1 MKKTT
6 KWILIG
12 IAAVAVLVVVFNLLP
27 GGVRIASTVS
37 VAIGFVAGVT
47 ARGWYDRKS
56 QEKEDEA

>member
-1 MKKTT
+1 MTQKAKM
-6 KWILIG
+6 ILIG

-37 VAIGFVAGVT
+37 VSAGFVAGVA

>member
-37 VAIGFVAGVT
+37 VVAGFVAGVA

>member
-6 KWILIG
+6 KIILIV
-12 IAAVAVLVVVFNLLP
+12 AAVMVALVVLFNFLP

-37 VAIGFVAGVT
+37 VAAGFVAGVA

-56 QEKEDEA
+56 QEKEGEA

>member
-1 MKKTT
+1 MKNTT

-37 VAIGFVAGVT
+37 VAAGFVAGVG

>member
-12 IAAVAVLVVVFNLLP
+12 VAVAVALVIVFNLLP

-37 VAIGFVAGVT
+37 VAAGFVAGVA
-47 ARGWYDRKS
+47 ARGWTDRKS

>member
-1 MKKTT
+1 MKNTT

-12 IAAVAVLVVVFNLLP
+12 IAAVAVLVVVFNLLL

-37 VAIGFVAGVT
+37 VAAGFVAGVA

>member
-37 VAIGFVAGVT
+37 VATGFVAGVA

>member
-1 MKKTT
+1 M
-6 KWILIG
+6 
-12 IAAVAVLVVVFNLLP
+12 AVLVVVFNLLP

-37 VAIGFVAGVT
+37 VAAGFVAGVT

>member
-1 MKKTT
+1 MTQKAKM
-6 KWILIG
+6 ILIG
-12 IAAVAVLVVVFNLLP
+12 IAAVAALVVVFNLLP

-37 VAIGFVAGVT
+37 VATGFVAGVA

>member
-12 IAAVAVLVVVFNLLP
+12 VAVAVALVIVFNLLP
-27 GGVRIASTVS
+27 DGIRIASTVS
-37 VAIGFVAGVT
+37 VAAGFVAGVA